1 MHQRSSV
8 SISEVLSRLQGRN
21 IRLLEYGGGTGKVS
35 TFQCTLNGCGY
46 VWDKLTSTVLA
57 GCGCPKSKTD
67 HGLPPMRL
75 KRSKAVGVKRSETVS
90 KIDAECRLNDKHV
103 SILEYSGAVTKPSLL
118 VCKRDGCGH
127 TWMQSAD
134 RVKENSCAACRRRQS
149 EHRLKVKQQKVRLR
163 PALVT
168 LPLALTRLE
177 GRGIDIVAYN
187 GYSRSKSSL
196 ICTKDGCG
204 HEWIATLQNI
214 FNGSGCPKCAKHGFN
229 PGKLASIY
237 LYRIL
242 NKGVEYLGFGIT
254 NNMQA
259 RGRNHSKTFETA
271 GARAELLFERSVP
284 GTVARAAES
293 RLKKELD
300 CVSSGLKGFTSEAL
314 PYSDRDLKRVST
326 FLNSVDLLNV
336 LTLRL

>member
-8 SISEVLSRLQGRN
+8 SISEVLTRLQGRN
-21 IRLLEYGGGTGKVS
+21 IRILEYGGGTGKVS
-35 TFQCTLNGCGY
+35 TFQCTLAGCGH
-46 VWDKLTSTVLA
+46 VWDKLTSAVLT
-57 GCGCPKSKTD
+57 GCGCPKSKTG
-67 HGLPPMRL
+67 HGLRPVR
-75 KRSKAVGVKRSETVS
+75 VKRSETVS

-103 SILEYSGAVTKPSLL
+103 NILEYSGAVTKPSLL

-127 TWMQSAD
+127 TWMQPVD

-149 EHRLKVKQQKVRLR
+149 EHRLKVKQQKVLLR
-163 PALVT
+163 PALLT

-177 GRGIDIVAYN
+177 GRDIDIVMYN
-187 GYSRSKSSL
+187 GSSVSKSSL
-196 ICTKDGCG
+196 KCTKDGCG
-204 HEWIATLQNI
+204 HEWAATLHNT

-229 PGKLASIY
+229 PGKPASIY

-271 GARAELLFERSVP
+271 GAMAELLFERSVP

-300 CVSSGLKGFTSEAL
+300 CVSSGLKGFISEAL

-326 FLNSVDLLNV
+326 FLNSVDLFNV

>member
-1 MHQRSSV
+1 MHRRSSV
-8 SISEVLSRLQGRN
+8 VISDVLNRLQGRN
-21 IRLLEYGGGTGKVS
+21 IQLLEYGGGTGKVS
-35 TFQCTLNGCGY
+35 TFQCTLTGCGH
-46 VWDKLTSTVLA
+46 VWDKLTSAVLA
-57 GCGCPKSKTD
+57 GCGCPKSKTG
-67 HGLPPMRL
+67 HGLHPVR
-75 KRSKAVGVKRSETVS
+75 VKRSETVS

-127 TWMQSAD
+127 TWMQSVD
-134 RVKENSCAACRRRQS
+134 RVKENSCAACRRRQI
-149 EHRLKVKQQKVRLR
+149 ERRLKAKQQKVLLH
-163 PALVT
+163 PALIT

-177 GRGIDIVAYN
+177 GGDINIVVYN

-196 ICTKDGCG
+196 KCTKDGCG
-204 HEWIATLQNI
+204 HEWAATLQNI
-214 FNGSGCPKCAKHGFN
+214 SNGSGCPKCAKHGFN

-259 RGRNHSKTFETA
+259 RGRNHAKTFETA
-271 GARAELLFERSVP
+271 GASAELLFERVVP
-284 GTVARAAES
+284 GTVARDAES

-314 PYSDRDLKRVST
+314 PYSDRALKRVSA